1 MHSTIIQITTEKVE
15 KENFLTED
23 DVCTW
28 EFRDIDYCSEIDE
41 DERKDRIT
49 QLVNNWLPSGMFTL
63 VDENTIRYNGGAEE
77 WKKQWFE
84 LIQERASQI
93 TTDNILDSFG
103 PMYRLEKVLLNPLD
117 LGTLFYDDSEN
128 MNSYAEY
135 SAEFM
140 RSMCQLKEGT
150 LLYIGGVLDYHH

>member
-28 EFRDIDYCSEIDE
+28 ECREIDYCSEIDE
-41 DERKDRIT
+41 DERKDRINR
-49 QLVNNWLPSGMFTL
+49 LVNEWLPSGMFTL
-63 VDENTIRYNGGAEE
+63 VDDNTIRYNGGAEE
-77 WKKQWFE
+77 WKEQWLK
-84 LIQERASQI
+84 LIQDKASQI
-93 TTDNILDSFG
+93 TTDNVLNSIG
-103 PMYRLEKVLLNPLD
+103 PMYQLEKALLNPLD

-128 MNSYAEY
+128 MTSYADH

-140 RSMCQLKEGT
+140 RSVCQLEEGT
-150 LLYIGGVLDYHH
+150 LLYIGGVLDYHY

>member
-23 DVCTW
+23 DVCSW
-28 EFRDIDYCSEIDE
+28 ECREIDYCSGIDE
-41 DERKDRIT
+41 DERKDRINR
-49 QLVNNWLPSGMFTL
+49 LVKEWLPPGMFTL
-63 VDENTIRYNGGAEE
+63 VGENIIRYNGGADE
-77 WKKQWFE
+77 WKEQWQK

-93 TTDNILDSFG
+93 MTENILNSIG
-103 PMYRLEKVLLNPLD
+103 PMYQLERALLNPLD

-128 MNSYAEY
+128 MNSYAEH

-140 RSMCQLKEGT
+140 RSVCQLEEGT
-150 LLYIGGVLDYHH
+150 LLYIGGVLDYHY